1 MLTWCV
7 LLLLMASQVESF
19 DSRDLL
25 CHYGGNSLRPA
36 VAKSYSFGGYTQA
49 TATQLQLTPTGDQDA
64 IGVAPSAP
72 VSGLALV
79 PGPRAGV
86 LLLESAPDGCSL
98 GLDSLVEHGGA
109 LCPRGPVRR
118 GESGGTG
125 S

>member
-64 IGVAPSAP
+64 IRVAPSAP
-72 VSGLALV
+72 ADTTVAPAPESSHHAQK
-79 PGPRAGV
+79 
-86 LLLESAPDGCSL
+86 LLSKQVRLPSDFADTL
-98 GLDSLVEHGGA
+98 GHLRSVD
-109 LCPRGPVRR
+109 
-118 GESGGTG
+118 
-125 S
+125 